1 MCLIDFRDGQMSS
14 AWEDMEVLREVWAGR
29 VPAVFTLAESEC
41 EGSGQPEPCYLMLP
55 RVSYLPLATEK
66 VRKHFSS
73 FLPGQ
78 SSDTM
83 WFSYG
88 GTPLR
93 WHLPI
98 GLLYDLMVLSSEPAS
113 LPWHITAHFTQ
124 FPSDQL
130 LPCQGREQVRR
141 LRLLLLLRS
150 AEAEYDEAD

>member
-1 MCLIDFRDGQMSS
+1 MSGS

-29 VPAVFTLAESEC
+29 VPAVFSLAESEC
-41 EGSGQPEPCYLMLP
+41 GGSGQPEPCYLMLP

-78 SSDTM
+78 SADTM
-83 WFSYG
+83 WFSYE

-130 LPCQGREQVRR
+130 LPCQGREQVR
-141 LRLLLLLRS
+141 LLLLLLLS
-150 AEAEYDEAD
+150 AEVEYDEAD